1 MQTTLIKTEPVE
13 EGTRRLWFTHPE
25 GFQYKAGQSI
35 DLTLVNPPETDA
47 EGNTRA
53 YSLVSIPS
61 EHELSIT
68 TRVRDTA
75 FKRVLEKLEPGA
87 TLEIEGPFGSFFLHE
102 NTARAAVFLMGGI
115 GVTPAYSMIRD
126 AAARGLPHKTY
137 LFYSNRRP
145 EDAMFLEEFQSLA
158 ATHPNFVFVPTMT
171 QIEQSAEVW
180 EGERGYITAELIK
193 KYASEAT
200 TPIYYLAGPAEMVVA
215 MRTVLNGMG
224 VSNDDIRTEEFSGY

>member
-1 MQTTLIKTEPVE
+1 MRKEKVA
-13 EGTRRLWFTHPE
+13 EGTLQLWFTRPE
-25 GFQYKAGQSI
+25 GFEYKAGQSI

-61 EHELSIT
+61 EKELSIT
-68 TRVRDTA
+68 TRLRDTA

-87 TLEIEGPFGSFFLHE
+87 TFEIEGPFGSFILHE
-102 NTARAAVFLMGGI
+102 NAARAAAFLMGGI
-115 GVTPAYSMIRD
+115 GVTPAYSIIRD
-126 AAARGLPHKTY
+126 ATEQGLPHTIY

-145 EDAMFLEEFQSLA
+145 EDTVFLEEFQSLA
-158 ATHPNFVFVPTMT
+158 EAHSDFVFAPTMT
-171 QIEQSAEVW
+171 QMAQSIEAW

-193 KYASEAT
+193 KYAADAPN
-200 TPIYYLAGPAEMVVA
+200 PIYYLAGPAEMVVA
-215 MRTVLNGMG
+215 MRAVLNGMG